1 MKKNAIPEVSKEEK
15 DFHSATFRFE
25 GRLHEQFMELV
36 WKTHS
41 SSQME
46 LLRRII
52 ALTSN
57 VVEASEKGETL
68 ILRDKKTGT
77 EREVIVL
84 W

>member
-1 MKKNAIPEVSKEEK
+1 MSKKDIPETSK

-25 GRLHEQFMELV
+25 GKLHEQFMDLV

-52 ALTSN
+52 ALTSTI
-57 VVEASEKGETL
+57 VEAQEKGEAL
-68 ILRDKKTGT
+68 VLRSKETGA

>member
-1 MKKNAIPEVSKEEK
+1 MKKKAIPEESK

-46 LLRRII
+46 LLRRIV

-57 VVEASEKGETL
+57 VVEAQEKGETL
-68 ILRDKKTGT
+68 IIRNKETCA